1 MQACTLTTSSP
12 DPVPVPA
19 ESTYDSD
26 PDLAGA
32 AEFAA
37 NEGVEPSEGQG
48 SAYESDS
55 GESAG
60 ADLALAQEPLAAP
73 ARSRKGTQH
82 RKVEGD
88 LILPPEALAEERYG
102 EVSEA
107 VRRTFGFESLRPLQ
121 DKAIRA
127 ALEGQDALVVLP
139 TGAGKSL
146 CFQAPAMV
154 QPGLV
159 VVLSPLIALMK
170 DQVDGLLANGVPA
183 AMLNST
189 QTTEQRRDVYR
200 ALEEG
205 KLDLLYIAPERLAME
220 GFIDKLDAF
229 GMVSMAVDEAHCI
242 SHWGHD
248 FRPEYRQV
256 GELRAK
262 RPNLPIQ
269 AFTAT
274 ATPEVQR
281 DICKQ
286 LGLRDP
292 KILVG
297 DFDRPNLTYRV
308 KPRRTL
314 ADQAMEVIN
323 RHEGEAGIIY
333 CLSRKAVEK
342 LSDDLHKRGVRCEA
356 YHAGMTPRRRNEVQD
371 QFQSEQIDVVVAT
384 VAFGMGIDR
393 TDVRYVIHGTLP
405 KGIEQYSQETGRAG
419 RDGLPAECVL
429 FHSGSDYHNWKHL
442 MERSAQEAVERGM
455 ATAQEELDSSLARL
469 GHTYGFATGARCRH
483 QFLLE
488 YFGQVP
494 GEELVKNGC
503 GACDVCL
510 GELEKVD
517 DGQVLAQKILSCV
530 VRCEQRYG
538 AGHITDV
545 LRGADTQRMRDCG
558 HDKLP
563 THGLLKEHSVG
574 AVRGWIEQLTG
585 HALLAVTGGKYPTLY
600 LTRTGLEVLKGE
612 RSVELFLS
620 QTVKKESRKRRKAA
634 VADALDAGLE
644 PDEGLFEDLREFR
657 RDLARERGVPPYLI
671 FNDRTLALMAATKP
685 QDTEALLQLKGVG
698 EKKAAD
704 LGPLFLE
711 RIAAYGQ

>member
-1 MQACTLTTSSP
+1 MHPPTVTSPSPDSTTSSAEPEALESEVDITMIP
-12 DPVPVPA
+12 D
-19 ESTYDSD
+19 
-26 PDLAGA
+26 
-32 AEFAA
+32 
-37 NEGVEPSEGQG
+37 
-48 SAYESDS
+48 
-55 GESAG
+55 
-60 ADLALAQEPLAAP
+60 
-73 ARSRKGTQH
+73 
-82 RKVEGD
+82 
-88 LILPPEALAEERYG
+88 ALAEERYA

-127 ALEGQDALVVLP
+127 ALEGRDALVVLP

-159 VVLSPLIALMK
+159 VVLSPLISLMK

-189 QTTEQRRDVYR
+189 QTSDQRLEVYR
-200 ALEEG
+200 DLEAG

-220 GFIDKLDAF
+220 GFFDKLESF
-229 GMVSMAVDEAHCI
+229 GMVSMAIDEAHCI

-248 FRPEYRQV
+248 FRPEYRQI

-292 KILVG
+292 AHLVG

-314 ADQAMEVIN
+314 IDQVMEVVK
-323 RHEGEAGIIY
+323 RHDGDAGIVY

-342 LSDDLHKRGVRCEA
+342 LADELHKEGVRCEP
-356 YHAGMTPRRRNEVQD
+356 YHAGMTARRRTEVQD
-371 QFQSEQIDVVVAT
+371 KFQSERIDVVVAT

-393 TDVRYVIHGTLP
+393 TDVRYVVHGSLP
-405 KGIEQYSQETGRAG
+405 KGVEQYSQETGRAG

-429 FHSGSDYHNWKHL
+429 FSSGSDYHNWKHL
-442 MERSAQEAVERGM
+442 MERSAQEAIDRGM
-455 ATAQEELDSSLARL
+455 ATAQEELDSALERL
-469 GHTYGFATGARCRH
+469 GHVYGFSTGARCRH
-483 QFLLE
+483 AFLLE
-488 YFGQVP
+488 YFGQRP
-494 GEELVKNGC
+494 SAELLDKGC

-510 GELEKVD
+510 GELEQMD
-517 DGQVLAQKILSCV
+517 DSKVLAQKILSCV
-530 VRCEQRYG
+530 VRCDQRFG

-545 LRGADTQRMRDCG
+545 LRGADTQRMREKG

-563 THGLLKEHSVG
+563 THGLLKDHSVG

-585 HALLAVTGGKYPTLY
+585 HAMLATTGGRYPTLY
-600 LTRTGLEVLKGE
+600 ITRTGVEVLKGE
-612 RSVELFLS
+612 RKVELFLS
-620 QTVKKESRKRRKAA
+620 QTMAKEPRKRRKAA
-634 VADALDAGLE
+634 VADALEAGLE
-644 PDEGLFEDLREFR
+644 PDEALFEDLRQFR
-657 RDLARERGVPPYLI
+657 RALAQERGVPPYLI

-685 QDTEALLQLKGVG
+685 EDTEALLQLKGVG

-704 LGPLFLE
+704 LGPLFLA
-711 RIAAYGQ
+711 RIAEFAG